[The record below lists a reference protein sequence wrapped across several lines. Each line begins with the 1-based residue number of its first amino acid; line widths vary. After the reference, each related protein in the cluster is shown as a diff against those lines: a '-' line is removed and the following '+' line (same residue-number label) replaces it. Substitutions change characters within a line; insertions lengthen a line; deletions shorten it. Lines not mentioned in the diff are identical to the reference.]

1 MTRSELCQQLRENEA
16 VLSESELSYIDTLK
30 AAAIAY
36 IKSYTGINGIDEPD
50 EQGRKLDDY
59 EDLTYVLFA
68 LVSDM
73 YDNRQVNVNKDKVN
87 PVVIGLLGA
96 HDYNLI
102 PSSESE
108 EA

>member
-36 IKSYTGINGIDEPD
+36 IKSYTGINGVDEPD

-73 YDNRQVNVNKDKVN
+73 YDNRQVNVQKDKVN
-87 PVVIGLLGA
+87 PVVIGLLGT

>member
-16 VLSESELSYIDTLK
+16 VLSENELSYIDSLK
-30 AAAIAY
+30 AAAISY
-36 IKSYTGINGIDEPD
+36 IKSYTGIGGVDEPD

-73 YDNRQVNVNKDKVN
+73 YDNREVSVNKDKVN
-87 PVVIGLLGA
+87 PVVKGLLGI
-96 HDYNLI
+96 HDFNLV

-108 EA
+108 ES